1 MRFHVRYKMMWG
13 HKLSQGKGQEPK
25 EVSRLEY
32 NAAFGVPP
40 PEDIPGVPECA
51 FHAWE
56 IWWRLNARRPTGEN
70 QTPISWNEMQ
80 AFCAMT
86 GTILTPD
93 DVQMIEALDN
103 AYLIAVS
110 EERRG
115 AFDRAR
121 EENKTDKPKKAK
133 R

>member
-1 MRFHVRYKMMWG
+1 MRFHVRYRMMWG
-13 HKLSQGKGQEPK
+13 HKVRKGRGDPEDVTR
-25 EVSRLEY
+25 EEY
-32 NAAFGVPP
+32 NAAFGVES
-40 PEDIPGVPECA
+40 PEQPEIPECA
-51 FHAWE
+51 YHAWE

-70 QTPISWNEMQ
+70 QTPISWSEMQ
-80 AFCAMT
+80 SFCAMS
-86 GTILTPD
+86 GVVLLPD
-93 DVQMIEALDN
+93 DVAMIEALDN

-121 EENKTDKPKKAK
+121 EENKTEKPTKAK